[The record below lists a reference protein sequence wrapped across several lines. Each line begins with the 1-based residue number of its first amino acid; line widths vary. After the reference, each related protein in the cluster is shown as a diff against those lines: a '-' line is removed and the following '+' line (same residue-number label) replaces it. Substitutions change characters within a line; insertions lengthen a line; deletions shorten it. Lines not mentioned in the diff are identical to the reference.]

1 MEQSIEGVSVNEMK
15 NRLISAGYDP
25 GKLERE
31 LQQQGFERG
40 ASIRDKKYKILE
52 KRKYVVDE
60 SFPYITRESFKNNQL
75 PAGITHIVY
84 TIDLDA
90 VSYTMW

>member
-1 MEQSIEGVSVNEMK
+1 MVQASVIRSIK
-15 NRLISAGYDP
+15 FW
-25 GKLERE
+25 RE
-31 LQQQGFERG
+31 
-40 ASIRDKKYKILE
+40 
-52 KRKYVVDE
+52 RKYVVDE

-84 TIDLDA
+84 TVDLEA